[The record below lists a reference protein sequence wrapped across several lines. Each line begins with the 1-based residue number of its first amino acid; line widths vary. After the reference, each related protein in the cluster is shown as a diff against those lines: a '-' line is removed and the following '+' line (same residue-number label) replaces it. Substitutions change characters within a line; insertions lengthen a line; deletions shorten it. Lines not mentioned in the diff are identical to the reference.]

1 MEVFL
6 YWKRAQERFERVEFG
21 AGSWGARLKE
31 ARAVRR
37 EKGLRWEP
45 WEFTISLGSP
55 LQTAGIK
62 TAIFLFINQAV
73 DQVRMFVF

>member
-1 MEVFL
+1 MV
-6 YWKRAQERFERVEFG
+6 KSPERFERVEFG

-37 EKGLRWEP
+37 ERGPRREP

-55 LQTAGIK
+55 IATPSFLEGV
-62 TAIFLFINQAV
+62 FLFK
-73 DQVRMFVF
+73 DLM

>member
-1 MEVFL
+1 MV
-6 YWKRAQERFERVEFG
+6 KSPERFERVEFG

-37 EKGLRWEP
+37 ERGPRREP

-55 LQTAGIK
+55 IAIPSVFEG
-62 TAIFLFINQAV
+62 IFLFK
-73 DQVRMFVF
+73 DLM